1 MVSGAISILSLAF
14 AGLSYAQTT
23 TISLYIPGAD
33 TQPLIGSIVGSD
45 AAATTYALSCIDSDT
60 CGYPAGLTLTEGPS
74 TAAYTLSEGPAFT
87 GFKKCSLAGTSTAV
101 CFESNGGSEANFPGS
116 STETYTGTDFT
127 YMPVTIT
134 DSAGA
139 AATSN
144 SEVIKSGSSATT
156 ATTTGPEA
164 SQTGATM
171 SSTASGSGIAASQSG
186 STSTSS
192 SHAGV
197 PAVTENAMLALGVAA
212 AMAVLG

>member
-1 MVSGAISILSLAF
+1 M
-14 AGLSYAQTT
+14 
-23 TISLYIPGAD
+23 
-33 TQPLIGSIVGSD
+33 
-45 AAATTYALSCIDSDT
+45 
-60 CGYPAGLTLTEGPS
+60 
-74 TAAYTLSEGPAFT
+74 
-87 GFKKCSLAGTSTAV
+87 